1 MCLPFLILR
10 TLNEYFFIATSS
22 RMKYGEALK
31 IYYGKLGK
39 KVEFPKKGSAEHSA
53 IRALM
58 SSGDIA
64 PNAGSAVSAD
74 AAVATKV
81 VKPKKARKAK
91 DAPTATKPAET
102 PAKLG
107 GTTLI
112 DTPHVSKQAIEK
124 VEDDAAKPAPKKRR
138 PRAVQSNGLS
148 PQQNLEKKLTEENAH
163 MMVAPAAYPGLKE
176 QLAKVLDKVPE
187 GIPTKRERKP
197 RVSKTL
203 EHNRAPDMAAIEGA
217 APFSFAAIRRI
228 LRQ

>member
-1 MCLPFLILR
+1 MAKMSWGAAVKAYHAKKGTPF
-10 TLNEYFFIATSS
+10 S
-22 RMKYGEALK
+22 M
-31 IYYGKLGK
+31 
-39 KVEFPKKGSAEHSA
+39 PKKDSEMYKE
-53 IRALM
+53 IRALVA
-58 SSGDIA
+58 SGDIA

-138 PRAVQSNGLS
+138 PRAVQSDGLS
-148 PQQNLEKKLTEENAH
+148 PQQNLEKKLTEENSH
-163 MMVAPAAYPGLKE
+163 MMVAPAAYPDLKE

-203 EHNRAPDMAAIEGA
+203 EHNKAPDMAAIEGA
-217 APFSFAAIRRI
+217 APFSFAAVKKL